1 MFDIWKISSSR
12 NLWLHHDLAT
22 WMFSNSALQFV
33 SDSGLSQG
41 MFGYDSR
48 VDRID
53 IRQSEA
59 TTVEETL
66 FYQKTITLI
75 DLNQEASCWF

>member
-1 MFDIWKISSSR
+1 
-12 NLWLHHDLAT
+12 
-22 WMFSNSALQFV
+22 MFSNSALQFV

-75 DLNQEASCWF
+75 DLNQEASC

>member
-1 MFDIWKISSSR
+1 
-12 NLWLHHDLAT
+12 
-22 WMFSNSALQFV
+22 MFSNSALHFV
-33 SDSGLSQG
+33 SDSDLSQG
-41 MFGYDSR
+41 MFSYDSR

-75 DLNQEASCWF
+75 DLNQEASC